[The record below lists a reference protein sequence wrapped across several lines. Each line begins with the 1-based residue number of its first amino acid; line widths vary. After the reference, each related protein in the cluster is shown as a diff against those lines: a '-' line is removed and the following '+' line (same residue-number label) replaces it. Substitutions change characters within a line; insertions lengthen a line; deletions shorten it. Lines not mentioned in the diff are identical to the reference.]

1 MSRKSEKAQELL
13 ALIKNSGN
21 SDVDVDVI
29 VDTMPVAF
37 AILLGSG
44 AVGGLSENE
53 LDEMLDRFHCLMN
66 DQAISPHRKRRDK
79 EQENIS
85 YCKRLHRPRPLT
97 YRR

>member
-53 LDEMLDRFHCLMN
+53 LDEMIDRFHYLMN
-66 DQAISPHRKRRDK
+66 NQAISPRSRKRDTER
-79 EQENIS
+79 ENTS